1 MVRTQPS
8 WPPHGRSTPRPEKLA
23 AMLESAAGD
32 EPIFERVDDLFDRA
46 KLEEAVRRKVKS
58 VRGRIAVLWNELPS
72 DARGIILQIAREE
85 NVSRKRIGAEW
96 LVQRMLF
103 LEIGRR
109 FELNRI
115 ERFARSSPDCFLVL
129 TQRSSL
135 ITGDTIKASG
145 DRVIEYLRIPSR
157 AKSWDKAVSFT
168 GRMKTLRC
176 GHRAKLPG
184 LRTSPVQFILAIPA
198 SRAVEFRK
206 ISRLTTTG
214 LGSTFIE

>member
-1 MVRTQPS
+1 
-8 WPPHGRSTPRPEKLA
+8 
-23 AMLESAAGD
+23 MLESAAGD

-46 KLEEAVRRKVKS
+46 KLEAAVRRKVRS
-58 VRGRIAVLWNELPS
+58 VRGRIAVLWQELPS
-72 DARGIILQIAREE
+72 DARGVILQIAREE
-85 NVSRKRIGAEW
+85 NVSRKRVGAEW

-109 FELNRI
+109 FELDRV

-135 ITGDTIKASG
+135 ITGDAVQARG
-145 DRVIEYLRIPSR
+145 ERVIEYIRIPSR

-168 GRMKTLRC
+168 GRIKTLRC

-184 LRTSPVQFILAIPA
+184 LRTSPVQFILTIPA
-198 SRAVEFRK
+198 SRAVELRR
-206 ISRLTTTG
+206 ITHLTTTG
-214 LGSTFIE
+214 LGSTFVDA